1 MRRTTERRLLLALL
15 LSSIVPLLALGA
27 LAAMGISLMGREL
40 QRLDTEILAQRA
52 REEAATRASEAADR
66 IASLLQGCQADMRVL
81 ALLPPRPDLYER
93 FSRTH
98 LAPIHI
104 RANGRD
110 TVVWPPLYSRITYR
124 NREGWTVTGTPFGG
138 GSISAPAGADASP
151 AAPSLPPPE
160 AVLRPVPGPDRG
172 GVPELQGLELQTRL
186 GEGAA
191 VLTAVLDVR
200 HLRAALAPRPGGK
213 EGGAVLAVLFG
224 PGGEPFVLAPGGA
237 PPAGPAGLREAV
249 RRALQGDPAVWASSG
264 GRTGA
269 VHPIPNSWA
278 SARPR
283 PLGAVVALLPPP
295 PSPPEAPILTLSG
308 RFRLYVGVL
317 TLFTALIL
325 GVAAVVV
332 ARRMSRPWVRLQEK
346 ARTLAPTVRDPE
358 ADEVEI
364 ISESFDRL
372 AREVVDSAGR
382 LRASEERLREF
393 FEMSPDGIAVVDADG
408 RLLHCNRAL
417 CQMLRRS
424 PQEMAS
430 LQMQGA
436 VVEPGTWS
444 VIRTR
449 LRERGRIRNYE
460 TVFRRSDGS
469 EFPALLSLRRA
480 LAAGR
485 EQVEIIV
492 RDISEIK
499 EAQQRDR
506 EKTETLFRVYGELSQ
521 AHQALQRAY
530 ADVEEQ
536 VRHKTRELQE
546 AYRALQAADRVK
558 TEFLMQMSHE
568 LRTPLNCIIG
578 YSEAMIDG
586 LDGPVSEEQASSL
599 RRISESGKRLLRL
612 IENILDLSR
621 LEAGRMEFAP
631 TAVRIEEI
639 AEGILHQARSL
650 VEDRP
655 VRLELALEGPLPP
668 VWADPDRL
676 SQVIFNLLGNA
687 VKFTERG
694 TVRVAARRE
703 GPDLVAVAVSDTG
716 PGISPEQQA
725 RIFDK
730 FVRTPGN
737 RKDGAGL
744 GLAICREI
752 VERMGGT
759 IRVRSTPGKGS
770 TFEFTV
776 LVAHGE
782 RQLALPMGLPGK
794 DGPPVDGS
802 GAGSV

>member
-15 LSSIVPLLALGA
+15 LSSLVPLLALGA

-52 REEAATRASEAADR
+52 RDEAVTRASEAADR

-81 ALLPPRPDLYER
+81 ALLPPRPELYER
-93 FSRTH
+93 YSRTH
-98 LAPIHI
+98 LAPIHV
-104 RANGRD
+104 RENGRD
-110 TVVWPPLYSRITYR
+110 TVVWPPLYTRITYR
-124 NREGWTVTGTPFGG
+124 SPRGWTVTGTPFGG
-138 GSISAPAGADASP
+138 GASSAPRGSDASP
-151 AAPSLPPPE
+151 AATSFPPPE
-160 AVLRPVPGPDRG
+160 AVLHPVPGPNRG
-172 GVPELQGLELQTRL
+172 GVPEMQGLEIRMLL
-186 GEGAA
+186 DDGDA
-191 VLTAVLDVR
+191 VLTAVLDIR
-200 HLRAALAPRPGGK
+200 HLRTALAPRSNGSGGDT
-213 EGGAVLAVLFG
+213 VLAVLFG
-224 PGGEPFVLAPGGA
+224 PGGEPFVLMPAAGPAP
-237 PPAGPAGLREAV
+237 GPAGLRDAV
-249 RRALQGDPAVWASSG
+249 RMAVKGGPAVWTPDPD
-264 GRTGA
+264 RTGA

-278 SARPR
+278 SARPK
-283 PLGAVVALLPPP
+283 PLGAVAALVSLPPT
-295 PSPPEAPILTLSG
+295 PPETPILTLSG
-308 RFRLYVGVL
+308 RFRLYIGLL
-317 TLFTALIL
+317 TVFTALTL

-346 ARTLAPTVRDPE
+346 ARSLAPAVRDPE

-372 AREVVDSAGR
+372 AKEVVDSAGR

-393 FEMSPDGIAVVDADG
+393 FEMSPDGIAVVDGDG
-408 RLLHCNRAL
+408 RLLHSNRAL

-436 VVEPGTWS
+436 VVDPGTWT

-449 LRERGRIRNYE
+449 LRERGRMRNYE
-460 TVFRRSDGS
+460 TVFRRADGS

-480 LAAGR
+480 VAGGR
-485 EQVEIIV
+485 ELVEIIV

-612 IENILDLSR
+612 IENLLDLSR

-631 TAVRIEEI
+631 TAVRLEEI
-639 AEGILHQARSL
+639 VEGILHQARSL

-655 VRLELALEGPLPP
+655 VRLELALEEPLPP

-694 TVRVAARRE
+694 TVRVEARRE
-703 GPDLVAVAVSDTG
+703 GPDMVAVAVSDTG
-716 PGISPEQQA
+716 PGITPEQQA

-776 LVAHGE
+776 PVAHTE
-782 RQLALPMGLPGK
+782 RQLALPMGLPGN
-794 DGPPVDGS
+794 GTPPVDGS
-802 GAGSV
+802 GIGSV

>member
-15 LSSIVPLLALGA
+15 LSSLVPLLALGA

-40 QRLDTEILAQRA
+40 QRLDTQILAQRA
-52 REEAATRASEAADR
+52 RDEAVTRASEAADR

-93 FSRTH
+93 FCRTH
-98 LAPIHI
+98 LAPIHV
-104 RANGRD
+104 RENGRD
-110 TVVWPPLYSRITYR
+110 TVVWPPLYTRVTYR
-124 NREGWTVTGTPFGG
+124 DPGGWVVTGTPFGG
-138 GSISAPAGADASP
+138 GTTSAPAGAGGTP
-151 AAPSLPPPE
+151 GPPPISPP
-160 AVLRPVPGPDRG
+160 AVVLHPVPGPDLD
-172 GVPELQGLELQTRL
+172 GVPELQGLELRTRV
-186 GEGAA
+186 GGGGA
-191 VLTAVLDVR
+191 VLTAVLDIR
-200 HLRAALAPRPGGK
+200 HLRAALDPRAGTPGGP
-213 EGGAVLAVLFG
+213 AVLAVLFG
-224 PGGEPFVLAPGGA
+224 PRGEPSVLMPGGV
-237 PPAGPAGLREAV
+237 PTPGPADLREAV
-249 RRALQGDPAVWASSG
+249 RRALGKDPAVWASDR

-278 SARPR
+278 SARPK

-295 PSPPEAPILTLSG
+295 PASPSAPILALAG
-308 RFRLYVGVL
+308 RFRLYTGAL
-317 TLFTALIL
+317 TLFTALTL
-325 GVAAVVV
+325 GLAAVVV

-346 ARTLAPTVRDPE
+346 ARSLAPAVRDPE
-358 ADEVEI
+358 ADEVEV

-408 RLLHCNRAL
+408 RLLHSNRAL

-424 PQEMAS
+424 PQEMGS
-430 LQMQGA
+430 LQMQG
-436 VVEPGTWS
+436 VVVDPGTWA
-444 VIRTR
+444 VIRSR
-449 LRERGRIRNYE
+449 LRERGRMRNYE
-460 TVFRRSDGS
+460 TVFRRADGS

-480 LAAGR
+480 VAGGR

-612 IENILDLSR
+612 IENLLDLSR
-621 LEAGRMEFAP
+621 LATGRMEFAP
-631 TAVRIEEI
+631 AVVRIEEVV
-639 AEGILHQARSL
+639 EGILHQVRSL

-655 VRLELALEGPLPP
+655 VRLELALDEPLPQ

-676 SQVIFNLLGNA
+676 SQVIFNLVGNA

-703 GPDLVAVAVSDTG
+703 GPDMVAVAVSDTG
-716 PGISPEQQA
+716 PGITPEQQA

-759 IRVRSTPGKGS
+759 IRVRSTPGEGS

-776 LVAHGE
+776 PVAHSE
-782 RQLALPMGLPGK
+782 RQLALPMDLPGN
-794 DGPPVDGS
+794 GTPPVDGS